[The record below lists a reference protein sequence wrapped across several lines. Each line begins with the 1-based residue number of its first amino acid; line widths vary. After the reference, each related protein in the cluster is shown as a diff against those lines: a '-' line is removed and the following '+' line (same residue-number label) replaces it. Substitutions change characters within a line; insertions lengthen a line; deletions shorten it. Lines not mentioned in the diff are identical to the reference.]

1 MVEDVAIASLFQAPL
16 EQFVPVRKQLSAEL
30 KAAGDKEGAARL
42 LKLKRPTLS
51 VWVVN
56 QLWWLEQ
63 GSFEALL
70 ASARRISTGDLTGT
84 VEHRRV
90 LGELREAAR
99 RLLTEAGHP
108 ANEATLRRCMTT
120 LSALAAAGGFDPDRP
135 GALQSDR
142 DPPGFEA
149 LTLSFAPSDTPTP
162 ETPAQSA
169 AAPAPQVE
177 ASAAPSTQELER
189 AKAELAAQKVAE
201 EARERAARAA
211 RERAARAARERAELQ
226 AELSE
231 ARALIETQRAL
242 VAQLHEHLQAEERE
256 LHSRC
261 EAAAEFERRLAAQD
275 EA

>member
-63 GSFEALL
+63 GSFAALL
-70 ASARRISTGDLTGT
+70 ANARRMSIGDLTGT

-108 ANEATLRRCMTT
+108 ANEATLRRSMTT

-162 ETPAQSA
+162 ETPAKSA
-169 AAPAPQVE
+169 AAPAPQAE
-177 ASAAPSTQELER
+177 ASAVPSAQELQR

-211 RERAARAARERAELQ
+211 RERAELQ

-231 ARALIETQRAL
+231 ARALLETQRAL
-242 VAQLHEHLQAEERE
+242 VAQLHERLQAEERE
-256 LHSRC
+256 LHSRR
-261 EAAAEFERRLAAQD
+261 EAAAEFERRLAAQG